1 MSLKGGLTVK
11 ELLTERGSAGIEM
24 VLWSFMVIVFIMMPL
39 ICFLFELYIY
49 GLHGL
54 RWGTGVENALD
65 ALEWQLQTPALSVV
79 ERRMSPESLT
89 TALNSHLN
97 QLRIAETGEVYQIE
111 QLELVGTDPPTLHFR
126 LKVSYEPSTMIGE
139 CMATAGRI
147 EMLIEKERE
156 LPCDQ

>member
-1 MSLKGGLTVK
+1 MSLKDGLTAK

-24 VLWSFMVIVFIMMPL
+24 VLWSFMAMVFVMIPL

-49 GLHGL
+49 GLHDL

-79 ERRMSPESLT
+79 ERRMSTEALT
-89 TALNSHLN
+89 TALNSHLS
-97 QLRIAETGEVYQIE
+97 QLSIAETGEVYQIE
-111 QLELVGTDPPTLHFR
+111 QLELVGSDPPTLQFR
-126 LKVSYEPSTMIGE
+126 LKVSYLPSTMIGA
-139 CMATAGRI
+139 CMATNGRI
-147 EMLIEKERE
+147 EMVIETERE